1 MQCKYANSFT
11 YIYMAIHSC
20 LTESSDSQ
28 PLLCVFKRASG
39 RKSVTVMEVER
50 ARSLKI
56 ATARKEITAL
66 HHKTAR
72 DISQTRVT
80 DDF

>member
-1 MQCKYANSFT
+1 
-11 YIYMAIHSC
+11 MAIHSC

-56 ATARKEITAL
+56 ATARKEIRAL

-72 DISQTRVT
+72 DISQTHVT